1 MNRRNTT
8 CLAIA
13 AVLASPPLLAQHAG
27 HAMPAQARSQAP
39 APASNEEPD
48 ATAPAAMEGMDHST
62 MDHGQMPGMD
72 HARMDQGQMR
82 QMQHASGDLPVD
94 AAPREPIPAPSDADR
109 AAAFPAVHVHH
120 RHGTSIHR
128 YALIDRLEVSD
139 ADPGTAWA
147 WEASGWIGGDVQRF
161 WWRTE
166 GHAIDGSVDG
176 ASLEA
181 LYGRGVRAWWDV
193 IAGVRHETGEGPDRT
208 WVAFGVQGLAPGK
221 FEVSATAY
229 AGQGGRTALRGE
241 AEYDTLLS
249 NRVILQWRAEAEAH
263 GKDDPQHRIGSG
275 LSTVAAGV
283 RLRYELDRRFA
294 PYIGIERGL
303 SFGRTADLRRAD
315 REPAHDTRVVA
326 GVRIWF

>member
-1 MNRRNTT
+1 MFDVAPDPVPATA
-8 CLAIA
+8 LPAGFPA
-13 AVLASPPLLAQHAG
+13 ARPGPL
-27 HAMPAQARSQAP
+27 ARSATDVLVGTEANP
-39 APASNEEPD
+39 VPDGAASRIVQ
-48 ATAPAAMEGMDHST
+48 T
-62 MDHGQMPGMD
+62 
-72 HARMDQGQMR
+72 
-82 QMQHASGDLPVD
+82 
-94 AAPREPIPAPSDADR
+94 SDAVALR

-263 GKDDPQHRIGSG
+263 GKDDPQLRIGSG
-275 LSTVAAGV
+275 LSTVAAERTLIEMDVSRKKRAERIDSAAASFILQGA
-283 RLRYELDRRFA
+283 LDR
-294 PYIGIERGL
+294 L
-303 SFGRTADLRRAD
+303 SALARS
-315 REPAHDTRVVA
+315 
-326 GVRIWF
+326 